1 MVAKTTIAPRP
12 GTVSPKSWVGPLSKS
27 SIVRRLESA
36 VARPMPADDLQRVAA
51 VGAVAAI
58 IDVRPPEA
66 YARGHIQGSVNIPE
80 TKITALV
87 HALTNHPG
95 AVLVCDDGRCSAAS
109 ARAMSLTG
117 MKDVYFLEGG
127 LAAWKE
133 IGAPLMET
141 TERGTER
148 RVART
153 ERFAAVA
160 GVARL
165 FSVKV
170 LFMGLAASAAMIALA
185 LRFLA

>member
-1 MVAKTTIAPRP
+1 MLAKTTIASRP
-12 GTVSPKSWVGPLSKS
+12 ATVTPKSWVGPLSKS
-27 SIVRRLESA
+27 SIVRRLEKA

-51 VGAVAAI
+51 VGAVAAM

-127 LAAWKE
+127 LAAWSE

-141 TERGTER
+141 SERGTER
-148 RVART
+148 RIARREVESSIARVAR
-153 ERFAAVA
+153 F
-160 GVARL
+160 L
-165 FSVKV
+165 SLKV
-170 LFMGLAASAAMIALA
+170 LFLGLAASAAMIALA